1 MGMNF
6 LRWQDRSENGNFAVP
21 FSFHPGF
28 PEWSRMVE
36 KFVMSMNDDLG
47 CVEFVKGKVKENL
60 NQSLGKINV
69 INLSKIIV
77 VLFTTHFCSRSQN

>member
-36 KFVMSMNDDLG
+36 KFVISMNDDLG
-47 CVEFVKGKVKENL
+47 CVEFVKGKVNESF
-60 NQSLGKINV
+60 NQSLGKIKV
-69 INLSKIIV
+69 KYCGFICIL
-77 VLFTTHFCSRSQN
+77 TTGMSPF

>member
-1 MGMNF
+1 MNF

-47 CVEFVKGKVKENL
+47 CVEFVKGKVNENV
-60 NQSLGKINV
+60 NQLSYNKICNKKKK
-69 INLSKIIV
+69 SK
-77 VLFTTHFCSRSQN
+77 LTLDFRS